1 MENGLTSMTGIPVVN
16 AIRFFVLTA
25 LKSHLSCVLSALDG
39 KTKDYS
45 ASLKDNQQMHLTK
58 SASDLRVVRFAANL
72 PRDARQHIH
81 LFNFEVRRISHNMLI
96 HQTKAGDQ
104 PVIHRGTYRE
114 IFSSGPGWYRFAN
127 RIGHARSL
135 FPGHL
140 YVII

>member
-1 MENGLTSMTGIPVVN
+1 MNLRELKEKVDA
-16 AIRFFVLTA
+16 AIDAAIEWEDNPEEITVSIQVDINRDSVYSDDVELHYDGDGCA
-25 LKSHLSCVLSALDG
+25 SGCVLVG
-39 KTKDYS
+39 
-45 ASLKDNQQMHLTK
+45 
-58 SASDLRVVRFAANL
+58 
-72 PRDARQHIH
+72 DARQHIH